1 MSYSRNACLAWLASA
16 GLSPMEM
23 TALLA
28 VEPNPVLLRD
38 SWAAGEWTGTLPFS
52 EKLREALSRNS
63 TGKWMDSWEKTMER
77 ERIHALTQE
86 DPVYPDRLRPLP
98 DAPAVLFYQGDL
110 AAFQEGRNV
119 SVVGSRSATTKGLEA
134 TRRMAERLSREGIR
148 IISGLAY
155 GIDAAAHQGCLKGE
169 SPTLAVLGCGL
180 DQEYPVENAK
190 LRREMIERGGAVISE
205 YAPGEKPLGWHFP
218 FRNRIISGLG
228 DCLALM
234 EARIRSGSMTTVQH
248 ALNQGKDIFVYP
260 GDPESAKYEGNH
272 QLLREGAIYFTSAM
286 DLMEDMKWL
295 DKKRVVRHNSGGER
309 EAEPAGLTP
318 EEKKIWKALDGEDR
332 SFDELCD
339 GTGFTA
345 AQLNTSLS
353 MLQIRGLI
361 QARPGKRYQRKQNH

>member
-23 TALLA
+23 AALLT

-38 SWAAGEWTGTLPFS
+38 SWAAGEWMGALPFS
-52 EKLREALSRNS
+52 EKLRDILTRNS
-63 TGKWMDSWEKTMER
+63 AGKWMDAWEKTMEKGC
-77 ERIHALTQE
+77 IHALTQE
-86 DPVYPDRLRPLP
+86 DKAYPERLRSLP
-98 DAPAVLFYQGDL
+98 DAPAVLFYQGNP

-134 TRRMAERLSREGIR
+134 TRKIAEKLSREGIR

-155 GIDAAAHQGCLKGE
+155 GIDAAAHQGCLKGG

-180 DQEYPVENAK
+180 DQEYPLENAP
-190 LRREMIERGGAVISE
+190 LRREIIERDGAVISE

-218 FRNRIISGLG
+218 YRNRIISGLG
-228 DCLALM
+228 DCVALM

-248 ALNQGKDIFVYP
+248 ALDQGKDVFVYP
-260 GDPESAKYEGNH
+260 GDPESVKFEGNR
-272 QLLREGAIYFTSAM
+272 QLLREGAIFFTSAEN
-286 DLMEDMKWL
+286 LMEDMRWL
-295 DKKRVVRHNSGGER
+295 DKKQVVGHNSGGEG
-309 EAEPAGLTP
+309 EAEPSGLTP
-318 EEKKIWKALDGEDR
+318 EEKKIWKALEGEDR

-345 AQLNTSLS
+345 AQLNASLS

-361 QARPGKRYQRKQNH
+361 QALPGKRYQRKQNH